1 MPRRSKIGIAL
12 SAGGAAAMAQIGVLN
27 ELVAAGFAIDVVAG
41 TSAGAMVGATYAADR
56 LPQFAATMRS
66 LTRRRLITLFDPKWP
81 RGGLLEGR
89 RAMTLLRP
97 HVESRFES
105 LLRPFAAVAVDL
117 RTGDEVVLR
126 EGSVVDAVR
135 ASIAIPGVFTP
146 LRRGDQVL
154 VDGGLVN
161 PIPVS
166 VARSLGA
173 EFVIAVSVLTH
184 RAEPLRQAQPA
195 PREAGKPL
203 YVRLLARAGARRAA
217 VRAAAR
223 RKAARKAA
231 EERRS
236 QALGL
241 VEVILESTRIIERR
255 IAAAR
260 LKEDPPDFLLEIP
273 VPRLGIFDFQHTSA
287 MIEAGRVA
295 AIEALPAIEQALA
308 RTRLYR
314 RWGRWRRSRRG

>member
-1 MPRRSKIGIAL
+1 
-12 SAGGAAAMAQIGVLN
+12 MAQIGVVN
-27 ELVAAGFAIDVVAG
+27 ELVGAGFSIDAVAG
-41 TSAGAMVGATYAADR
+41 TSAGAMVGATYAAGR
-56 LPQFAATMRS
+56 LPEFAAAMRA
-66 LTRRRLITLFDPKWP
+66 LTRRRVLTLFDVKWP

-97 HVESRFES
+97 HVGARFDS
-105 LLRPFAAVAVDL
+105 LLRPFAAVAADL

-146 LRRGDQVL
+146 VRRGDQVL

-166 VARSLGA
+166 VARALGA
-173 EFVIAVSVLTH
+173 EFVIAISVLTH
-184 RAEPLRQAQPA
+184 RAEPARAA
-195 PREAGKPL
+195 RREATKPL
-203 YVRLLARAGARRAA
+203 FVRLLARAGARRAA

-223 RKAARKAA
+223 RKAAD
-231 EERRS
+231 ERRS

-241 VEVILESTRIIERR
+241 VEVILEATRIIERR

-273 VPRLGIFDFQHTSA
+273 VPRLGIFDFQHTAA

-295 AIEALPAIEQALA
+295 AVAALPTIDQALA
-308 RTRLYR
+308 RGAPPLYR
-314 RWGRWRRSRRG
+314 RWGRWKNRPT